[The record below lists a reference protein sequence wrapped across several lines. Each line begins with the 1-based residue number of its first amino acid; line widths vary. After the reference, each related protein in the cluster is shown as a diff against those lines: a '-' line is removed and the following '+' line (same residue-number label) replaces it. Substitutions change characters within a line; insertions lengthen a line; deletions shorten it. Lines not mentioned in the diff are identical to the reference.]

1 VALAAAHI
9 LSAHLKFPY
18 MLECIADLNGELWRL
33 VDFETG
39 FVSSDGLSN
48 LTSSDLY
55 ILRVRNFA

>member
-1 VALAAAHI
+1 
-9 LSAHLKFPY
+9 

-55 ILRVRNFA
+55 ILRVRNFAL